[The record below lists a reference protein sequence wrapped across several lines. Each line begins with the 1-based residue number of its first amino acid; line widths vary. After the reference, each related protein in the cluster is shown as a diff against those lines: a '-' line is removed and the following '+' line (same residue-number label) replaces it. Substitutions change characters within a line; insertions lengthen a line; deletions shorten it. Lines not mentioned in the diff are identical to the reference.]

1 MKRIAYLSVI
11 IMLLIS
17 CNTVKSTQKSI
28 SSGNYNQAINIS
40 VEKLRN
46 NKTNKK
52 SKEYILLL
60 KEAFAKANKRDL
72 EKIVFLKKQKNP
84 ENFETI
90 YNSYVSLKQ
99 RQQKIAPL
107 LPLQIN
113 EKPVNFYFNSFDD
126 DIIEYM
132 DKASDYLYTK
142 AKNALSTTNSKLEYR
157 AIYDDLNYIEKIN
170 PNYKDVR
177 DLLEKAR
184 DLGTDFVHLY
194 VTNSSETVLPKRLE
208 EDLLNIDTYGLN
220 DFWTVYQTNQNA
232 NINYD
237 YSLELAMKNIAV
249 SPEQIREK
257 ELIKEKEVKS
267 GFKYFLDEKGK
278 RVKDSLGK
286 EITIDNM
293 IKVQCKFYQFTQFKA
308 ASMTGQVIYHN
319 KRTNQVEQDFPI
331 QSEFIF
337 ENIYANYKGDK
348 RALEE
353 SFLDLL
359 EVKAVP
365 FPTNE
370 QMVYSLGEDIKL
382 NLKTIINQ
390 NTFRN

>member
-1 MKRIAYLSVI
+1 
-11 IMLLIS
+11 MLLIS

-99 RQQKIAPL
+99 RQQKITPL

-267 GFKYFLDEKGK
+267 GFKYLLDEKGK

>member
-220 DFWTVYQTNQNA
+220 DFWTVYQTNQNT

-267 GFKYFLDEKGK
+267 GFKYLLDEKGK

>member
-99 RQQKIAPL
+99 RQQKITPL

-267 GFKYFLDEKGK
+267 GFKYLLDEKGK

>member
-1 MKRIAYLSVI
+1 
-11 IMLLIS
+11 MLLIS

-220 DFWTVYQTNQNA
+220 DFWTVYQTNQNT

-267 GFKYFLDEKGK
+267 GFKYLLDEKGK

>member
-177 DLLEKAR
+177 NLLEKAR

-267 GFKYFLDEKGK
+267 GFKYLLDEKGK

>member
-99 RQQKIAPL
+99 RQQKITPL

-177 DLLEKAR
+177 NLLEKAR

-267 GFKYFLDEKGK
+267 GFKYLLDEKGK

>member
-1 MKRIAYLSVI
+1 MKKLV
-11 IMLLIS
+11 LLFLITILFTA

-28 SSGNYNQAINIS
+28 SSGNYNQAINTS

-60 KEAFAKANKRDL
+60 KEAFAKANKRDI
-72 EKIVFLKKQKNP
+72 EKITFLKKQNNP
-84 ENFETI
+84 ENYEKI
-90 YNSYVSLKQ
+90 YNMYVSLKN
-99 RQQKIAPL
+99 RQQKIEPL
-107 LPLQIN
+107 LPLEVN
-113 EKPVNFYFNSFDD
+113 GKPTKFHITSFDD
-126 DIIEYM
+126 EIVDYM
-132 DKASDYLYTK
+132 DKTSDYLYIN
-142 AKNALSTTNSKLEYR
+142 AKNALSNTNSKLEYR
-157 AIYDDLNYIEKIN
+157 AIYDDLNYIENIN

-177 DLLEKAR
+177 SLLEEAR
-184 DLGTDFVHLY
+184 NLGTDFVHLY
-194 VTNSSETVLPKRLE
+194 VTNSSETILPKRLE

-237 YSLELAMKNIAV
+237 YSLELAIRNIIV

-257 ELIKEKEVKS
+257 EIIKEREVKS
-267 GFKYFLDEKGK
+267 GFKYLLDEKGK

-286 EITIDNM
+286 EITVDNM
-293 IKVQCKFYQFTQFKA
+293 IKVQCLFYQFTQFKA

-319 KRTNQVEQDFPI
+319 KLTNQVEQDFPI
-331 QSEFIF
+331 QSEFVF

-359 EVKAVP
+359 AVKAVP
-365 FPTNE
+365 FPTDE

-382 NLKTIINQ
+382 NLKAIITQ
-390 NTFRN
+390 NTFRK